1 MKLTV
6 YHSGIAVPPS
16 FELFDNTAGSQVTI
30 IKGEQRMSL
39 MQEDVVT
46 MEVESVKML
55 PFQLGDYIEI
65 FEKRY
70 KINKFPECRKTA
82 NKRFRYTVIFEGLQ
96 YDLINT
102 SFQLGKDTMLDSLT
116 ADINTFLSLII
127 SNLNRVYPSLW
138 AAGSMPIGSMPISS
152 AVKNITFGS
161 ESNCLEA
168 LQKVCEEYN
177 QEFDITTV
185 SGVNYIN
192 IRKREVYFTSP
203 FSIGKSGGLYSIKRT
218 LSDTYPFITRLFVF
232 GSNENLGNYYRHRRL
247 CLPSKNK
254 DNSYLETSI
263 LGQPIIEGTKIFE
276 DIKPEREGTITGID
290 GAFSFYDSSMDFDL
304 KAIWQKRNVVY
315 WDGSTFLNDYAT
327 WLTRRNLSDTAEN
340 QTIYDN
346 SVYGTTK
353 YLIGNN
359 AKVHFQTG
367 QLAGYDLEI
376 IDYDHSTKKF
386 TIKQFA
392 DENDYVFPDPDN
404 EAFQFDIGDKYI
416 LLDIALP
423 ETYITAA
430 EIALQTK
437 AAEYFAITEKPLFQ
451 YEIDISPLKIKLL
464 REAAGGAINL
474 FTIGDYAKIVDADFA
489 VNDYYRI
496 IEYVR
501 NIININDIKIV
512 LSDQK
517 KINLWEEIVEA
528 QKESNRVI
536 EVNKLNLMNKTVQNF
551 KTTLDVYS
559 NVFNQFKLIDGV
571 KIDIK
576 PQAEASINNVLYY
589 DNTNTVKI
597 YKVPVTIQTDK
608 EGDEI
613 DEIMVG
619 EQSVV
624 NAYISPN
631 VAKQNEI
638 DVSVTANLSILSITE
653 SYDSSLNLVF
663 TITVK
668 GDAAGNEEIT
678 LTSATDSSITKNIAI
693 KVNPL
698 PTILTD
704 CPDENDI
711 NVNDPFNFIAYLD
724 PNDYY
729 YMNTIIEGEITL
741 NELTVF
747 DDGGVIKYDIQVEGM
762 NPDTSG
768 TLTLQSVE
776 YPTVQKIIKFNII

>member
-6 YHSGIAVPPS
+6 YHPGIAVPPS

-30 IKGEQRMSL
+30 VEGEQRMSL

-46 MEVESVKML
+46 MEVESVKTL

-65 FEKRY
+65 FEKTY

-116 ADINTFLSLII
+116 ADIKTFLSLII

-138 AAGSMPIGSMPISS
+138 AAGSRPFSS

-232 GSNENLGNYYRHRRL
+232 GSNENLGNCYRHRRL

-254 DNSYLETSI
+254 DDSYLETSI
-263 LGQPIIEGTKIFE
+263 LGQPVVEGTKIFE

-304 KAIWQKRNVVY
+304 KAIWKKRGVFYYV
-315 WDGSTFLNDYAT
+315 DGIWQNDYLN
-327 WLTRRNLSDTAEN
+327 WLDKKGLSDNKEN

-376 IDYDHSTKKF
+376 IDYNHSTKKF

-392 DENDYVFPDPDN
+392 DENDFVFPNPDN
-404 EAFQFDIGDKYI
+404 KAFQFDIGDKYI

-430 EIALQTK
+430 ETALQTK
-437 AAEYFAITEKPLFQ
+437 ASKYFAITEKPLFQ

-464 REAAGGAINL
+464 REAAGGVMNL

-512 LSDQK
+512 LSDEK

-536 EVNKLNLMNKTVQNF
+536 EVNKLNLMNRTVQNF
-551 KTTLDVYS
+551 KTTLEVYS
-559 NVFNQFKLIDGV
+559 NVFNSFKLIDGV

-608 EGDEI
+608 GS

-638 DVSVTANLSILSITE
+638 DVSVTANLSIISITE
-653 SYDSSLNLVF
+653 SYDSSMNLVF

-668 GDAAGNEEIT
+668 GNAEGNEEIT

-693 KVNPL
+693 KVNSL
-698 PTILTD
+698 PTILTN
-704 CPDENDI
+704 CPDVN
-711 NVNDPFNFIAYLD
+711 NVPYGQPFAFVAYLD
-724 PNDYY
+724 PND
-729 YMNTIIEGEITL
+729 E
-741 NELTVF
+741 NELTYSVEGGLLVVNF
-747 DDGGVIKYDIQVEGM
+747 TPFNDGGVIKYAIQVEGM
-762 NPDTSG
+762 NPETQA

-776 YPTVQKIIKFNII
+776 FPTVQKIINFNIT

>member
-1 MKLTV
+1 MTLTV
-6 YHSGIAVPPS
+6 YHPGIAVPPS
-16 FELFDNTAGSQVTI
+16 FELISNTAGSQVTI
-30 IKGEQRMSL
+30 VKGEQKMSL

-55 PFQLGDYIEI
+55 PFQLGDYIEV
-65 FEKRY
+65 FEKKY
-70 KINKFPECRKTA
+70 KINKFPECEKTA
-82 NKRFRYTVIFEGLQ
+82 NKRFRYTIIFEGLQ

-116 ADINTFLSLII
+116 ANIDTFLSLII

-138 AAGSMPIGSMPISS
+138 AAGSTPISS
-152 AVKNITFGS
+152 SVKNLTFGS

-168 LQKVCEEYN
+168 LQKVCEEYS

-192 IRKREVYFTSP
+192 IREREVYFTSP

-232 GSNENLGNYYRHRRL
+232 GSNENLGNCYRHTRL

-263 LGQPIIEGTKIFE
+263 LGQPVIEGTKIYE

-304 KAIWQKRNVVY
+304 KAIWQKRNVMY
-315 WDGSTFLNDYAT
+315 WNGSTFLNDYSI

-346 SVYGTTK
+346 SVYGNTK

-376 IDYDHSTKKF
+376 IDYDHSTKTF
-386 TIKQFA
+386 TVRQLV
-392 DENDYVFPDPDN
+392 DENDYKFPNPDS
-404 EAFQFDIGDKYI
+404 EAFQFDTGDKYI

-430 EIALQTK
+430 ETALQTK
-437 AAEYFAITEKPLFQ
+437 AAKYFAITEKPLFQ

-464 REAAGGAINL
+464 RAAAGGAINL
-474 FTIGDYAKIVDADFA
+474 FTIGDYAKIIDSDFDVDA
-489 VNDYYRI
+489 YYRI
-496 IEYVR
+496 IEYTR
-501 NIININDIKIV
+501 SLTNSNEIKII
-512 LSDQK
+512 LSDK
-517 KINLWEEIVEA
+517 RGFYMWEGVFDAIRANKEA
-528 QKESNRVI
+528 
-536 EVNKLNLMNKTVQNF
+536 VNKNK
-551 KTTLDVYS
+551 LSDVNRTIRNS
-559 NVFNQFKLIDGV
+559 LTSSEVISGVFNSVNLIDSERV
-571 KIDIK
+571 EVI
-576 PQAEASINNVLYY
+576 PEASASVNNELYY
-589 DNTNTVKI
+589 DSSNVVKI

-608 EGDEI
+608 ES

-624 NAYISPN
+624 TAYISPN

-638 DVSVTANLSILSITE
+638 DVSVTANLSIISITE

-663 TITVK
+663 TITVE
-668 GDAAGNEEIT
+668 GNAEGNEEII

-693 KVNPL
+693 KINPL

-711 NVNDPFNFIAYLD
+711 NVNEPFNLIAYID
-724 PNDYY
+724 PND
-729 YMNTIIEGEITL
+729 E
-741 NELTVF
+741 NELTYSIEGDLSVLDF
-747 DDGGVIKYDIQVEGM
+747 TPFNDGGVIKYNIQVEGI
-762 NPDTSG
+762 NSETQA
-768 TLTLQSVE
+768 TLVIKSVE
-776 YPTVQKIIKFNII
+776 YPLVEKNINFNIT

>member
-1 MKLTV
+1 MTLTV
-6 YHSGIAVPPS
+6 YHPGIAVPPS

-30 IKGEQRMSL
+30 VKGEQKMSL

-55 PFQLGDYIEI
+55 PFQLGDYIEV
-65 FEKRY
+65 FEKKY
-70 KINKFPECRKTA
+70 KINKLPECEKTA
-82 NKRFRYTVIFEGLQ
+82 NKRFRYTIIFEGLQ

-116 ADINTFLSLII
+116 ANIDTFLSLII

-138 AAGSMPIGSMPISS
+138 AAGSTPISS
-152 AVKNITFGS
+152 SVKNLTFGS

-168 LQKVCEEYN
+168 LQKVCEEYS

-232 GSNENLGNYYRHRRL
+232 GSNENLGNCYRHTRL

-254 DNSYLETSI
+254 DDSYLETSI
-263 LGQPIIEGTKIFE
+263 LGQPVIEGTKIYE
-276 DIKPEREGTITGID
+276 DIKPKREGTITGID

-315 WDGSTFLNDYAT
+315 WDGSTFLNDYST
-327 WLTRRNLSDTAEN
+327 WLTRRNLSNTAEN
-340 QTIYDN
+340 QAIYDN
-346 SVYGTTK
+346 SVYGNTK
-353 YLIGNN
+353 YLIGDN

-376 IDYDHSTKKF
+376 IDYNHSTKKF
-386 TIKQFA
+386 TIKQFV
-392 DENDYVFPDPDN
+392 DENDFVFPDPDN
-404 EAFQFDIGDKYI
+404 EAFQFNTGDKYI

-430 EIALQTK
+430 ETALQTK
-437 AAEYFAITEKPLFQ
+437 AAVYFAITEKPLFQ

-464 REAAGGAINL
+464 RAAAGGAINL
-474 FTIGDYAKIVDADFA
+474 FTIGDYARIVDADFA

-512 LSDQK
+512 LSDEK
-517 KINLWEEIVEA
+517 KINLWEEVFEA

-536 EVNKLNLMNKTVQNF
+536 EINKLNLMNRTVQNF
-551 KTTLDVYS
+551 KTTLEVYS
-559 NVFNQFKLIDGV
+559 NVFNSFKLIDGV

-576 PQAEASINNVLYY
+576 PQAEASINNELYY

-608 EGDEI
+608 ES

-619 EQSVV
+619 EQSVLT
-624 NAYISPN
+624 AYISPN

-638 DVSVTANLSILSITE
+638 DVSVTANLSIISITE

-663 TITVK
+663 TITVQ
-668 GDAAGNEEIT
+668 GDAEGNEKIT
-678 LTSATDSSITKNIAI
+678 LTSATDSSISKIISIN
-693 KVNPL
+693 VNPL
-698 PTILTD
+698 PTILID

-711 NVNDPFNFIAYLD
+711 NANEPFDFIAYLD
-724 PNDYY
+724 PNNFPDMYIS
-729 YMNTIIEGEITL
+729 TGGEITL
-741 NELTVF
+741 NMVEGF
-747 DDGGVIKYDIQVEGM
+747 DDAGVYKYNIQIQGN
-762 NPDTSG
+762 NPVTSG
-768 TLTLQSVE
+768 TVILKSTEFSK
-776 YPTVQKIIKFNII
+776 VQKIIIFNIH

>member
-1 MKLTV
+1 MTLTV
-6 YHSGIAVPPS
+6 YHPGIAVPPS

-30 IKGEQRMSL
+30 VKGEQKMTL

-55 PFQLGDYIEI
+55 PFQLGDYIEV
-65 FEKRY
+65 FEKTY
-70 KINKFPECRKTA
+70 KINKFPECTKTA
-82 NKRFRYTVIFEGLQ
+82 NKKFRYTVIFEGLQ
-96 YDLINT
+96 YNLINT
-102 SFQLGKDTMLDSLT
+102 AFLLGKDTMLDSLT
-116 ADINTFLSLII
+116 ADIDTFLALII
-127 SNLNRVYPSLW
+127 TNLNRVYPSLW
-138 AAGSMPIGSMPISS
+138 AAGSTPISS
-152 AVKNITFGS
+152 SVKNLTFGS

-168 LQKVCEEYN
+168 LQKVCEEYS

-232 GSNENLGNYYRHRRL
+232 GSNENLGNAYRHTRL

-263 LGQPIIEGTKIFE
+263 LGQPVIEGTKIYE

-304 KAIWQKRNVVY
+304 KAIWQKRNVMW
-315 WDGSTFLNDYAT
+315 WDGTQFVNDYT
-327 WLTRRNLSDTAEN
+327 VWLTRRGLTDSSAN
-340 QTIYDN
+340 QTIYDD
-346 SVYGTTK
+346 SVYTNTK
-353 YLIGNN
+353 YLLNGEN

-392 DENDYVFPDPDN
+392 DENGNLFPHEKN
-404 EAFQFDIGDKYI
+404 AAFQFDTGDKYI

-430 EIALQTK
+430 ETALQTK

-464 REAAGGAINL
+464 RAAAGGAINL
-474 FTIGDYAKIVDADFA
+474 FTIGDYAKIVDSDFA

-512 LSDQK
+512 LSDEK
-517 KINLWEEIVEA
+517 KVNLWEKMFEA
-528 QKESNRVI
+528 QKESKRVI
-536 EVNKLNLMNKTVQNF
+536 EVNKLNLINRTVQNF
-551 KTTLDVYS
+551 KTTMEVYS
-559 NVFNQFKLIDGV
+559 NVFNSLKLIDGE
-571 KIDIK
+571 KIEIK
-576 PQAEASINNVLYY
+576 PQAEASINNELYY

-608 EGDEI
+608 ES

-624 NAYISPN
+624 TAYISPN

-638 DVSVTANLSILSITE
+638 DVSVTANLSIISITE

-663 TITVK
+663 TVTVQ
-668 GDAAGNEEIT
+668 GNAEGNEEIT

-698 PTILTD
+698 PTILID

-711 NVNDPFNFIAYLD
+711 NVNEPFDFIAYLD
-724 PNDYY
+724 PNDYP
-729 YMNTIIEGEITL
+729 NIGDPDIEGDI
-741 NELTVF
+741 ELLGFSAYSELGLMKYNVSIKGTVSASS
-747 DDGGVIKYDIQVEGM
+747 GAIIL
-762 NPDTSG
+762 TSNK
-768 TLTLQSVE
+768 
-776 YPTVQKIIKFNII
+776 YPTVQKTITFNII

>member
-16 FELFDNTAGSQVTI
+16 FELLDNTAGSQVTI
-30 IKGEQRMSL
+30 VKGEQKMSL

-55 PFQLGDYIEI
+55 PFQLGDYIEV
-65 FEKRY
+65 FEKKY
-70 KINKFPECRKTA
+70 KINKFPECEKTA
-82 NKRFRYTVIFEGLQ
+82 NKRFRYTIIFEGLQ

-116 ADINTFLSLII
+116 ANINTFLSIII

-138 AAGSMPIGSMPISS
+138 AAGSTPISS
-152 AVKNITFGS
+152 PIKNLTFGS

-168 LQKVCEEYN
+168 LQKVCEEYS

-232 GSNENLGNYYRHRRL
+232 GSNENLGNCYRHTRL

-263 LGQPIIEGTKIFE
+263 LGQPIIEGSKIYE
-276 DIKPEREGTITGID
+276 DIKPERTGSITSKVD
-290 GAFSFYDSSMDFDL
+290 EFSFIDSSMDFDL
-304 KAIWQKRNVVY
+304 NEKWKKRNTLY
-315 WDGSTFLNDYAT
+315 YDNGQWYDDYYI
-327 WLTRRNLSDTAEN
+327 WLTKRGLTDTPEN

-346 SVYGTTK
+346 SVYGNTK

-392 DENDYVFPDPDN
+392 DENEYVFPDPDN
-404 EAFQFDIGDKYI
+404 AAFQFNTGDKYI

-430 EIALQTK
+430 ETALQTK

-464 REAAGGAINL
+464 RAASEGAINL
-474 FTIGDYAKIVDADFA
+474 FTIGDYAKIVDGDFA

-501 NIININDIKIV
+501 NIIDINDIKIV
-512 LSDQK
+512 LSDEK
-517 KINLWEEIVEA
+517 KINLWEKMFEA

-536 EVNKLNLMNKTVQNF
+536 EVNKLNIINRTVQNF
-551 KTTLDVYS
+551 KTTLEVYS
-559 NVFNQFKLIDGV
+559 NVFNSFKLIDGV

-576 PQAEASINNVLYY
+576 PQAEASINNELYY

-608 EGDEI
+608 ES

-624 NAYISPN
+624 TAYISPN

-638 DVSVTANLSILSITE
+638 DVSVTANLSIISITE

-663 TITVK
+663 TITVE
-668 GDAAGNEEIT
+668 GNAAGNEGIT

-693 KVNPL
+693 TVYQ

-711 NVNDPFNFIAYLD
+711 NVNEPFDFIAYLD
-724 PNDYY
+724 PNDYPD
-729 YMNTIIEGEITL
+729 MNISTEGDITV
-741 NELTVF
+741 NAF
-747 DDGGVIKYDIQVEGM
+747 DKFYDGGVIKYNIQVEGI
-762 NPDTSG
+762 NPG
-768 TLTLQSVE
+768 TRGTVILKSVE
-776 YPTVQKIIKFNII
+776 FPTVQKNIKFNITW

>member
-1 MKLTV
+1 MTLTV
-6 YHSGIAVPPS
+6 YHPGIAVPPS

-30 IKGEQRMSL
+30 VKGEQKMSL

-55 PFQLGDYIEI
+55 PFQLGDYIEV
-65 FEKRY
+65 FEKTY
-70 KINKFPECRKTA
+70 KINKFPECTKTA
-82 NKRFRYTVIFEGLQ
+82 SKRFRYTVIFEGLQ

-116 ADINTFLSLII
+116 ADIDTFLALII
-127 SNLNRVYPSLW
+127 TNLNRVYPSIW
-138 AAGSMPIGSMPISS
+138 AAGSTPIFSS
-152 AVKNITFGS
+152 SVKNLTFGS

-168 LQKVCEEYN
+168 LQKVCEEYS

-232 GSNENLGNYYRHRRL
+232 GSNENLGNCYRHTRL

-254 DNSYLETSI
+254 DDSYLETSI
-263 LGQPIIEGTKIFE
+263 LGQPVIEGTKIYE

-315 WDGSTFLNDYAT
+315 WDGSTFLNDYST
-327 WLTRRNLSDTAEN
+327 WLTRRNLSNTAEN
-340 QTIYDN
+340 QAIYDN
-346 SVYGTTK
+346 SVYGNTK
-353 YLIGNN
+353 YLIGDN

-376 IDYDHSTKKF
+376 IDYNHSTKKF

-392 DENDYVFPDPDN
+392 DENDSVFPDPDN
-404 EAFQFDIGDKYI
+404 GAFQFNTGDKYI

-430 EIALQTK
+430 ETALQTK

-464 REAAGGAINL
+464 RAAAGGAINL
-474 FTIGDYAKIVDADFA
+474 FTIGDYARIVDADFA

-512 LSDQK
+512 LSDEK
-517 KINLWEEIVEA
+517 KINLWEEVLEA

-536 EVNKLNLMNKTVQNF
+536 DINKLNIINRTVQNF
-551 KTTLDVYS
+551 KTTLEVYS
-559 NVFNQFKLIDGV
+559 NVFNSFKLIDGV

-576 PQAEASINNVLYY
+576 PQAEASINNELYY

-608 EGDEI
+608 ESDEI
-613 DEIMVG
+613 TVG
-619 EQSVV
+619 EQSVLT
-624 NAYISPN
+624 AYISPN

-638 DVSVTANLSILSITE
+638 DVSVTENLSIISITE

-663 TITVK
+663 TITVQ
-668 GDAAGNEEIT
+668 GDAEGNEEIT
-678 LTSATDSSITKNIAI
+678 LTSATDSSISKIISIN
-693 KVNPL
+693 VNPL
-698 PTILTD
+698 PTILID

-711 NVNDPFNFIAYLD
+711 NVNEPFNFIAYLD
-724 PNDYY
+724 PNNFPD
-729 YMNTIIEGEITL
+729 MIINTEGEITVV
-741 NELTVF
+741 NIFTET
-747 DDGGVIKYDIQVEGM
+747 DDTGVYKYNIQIQGN
-762 NPDTSG
+762 NPGTSG
-768 TLTLQSVE
+768 TVKLESKE
-776 YPTVQKIIKFNII
+776 FPTVQKNITFNIN

>member
-6 YHSGIAVPPS
+6 YHPGIAIPPS

-30 IKGEQRMSL
+30 VKGEQKMSL

-46 MEVESVKML
+46 MEVESVKIL
-55 PFQLGDYIEI
+55 PFQLGDYIEV
-65 FEKRY
+65 FEKKY
-70 KINKFPECRKTA
+70 KINKLPECTKTA

-116 ADINTFLSLII
+116 ANINTFLSLII
-127 SNLNRVYPSLW
+127 SNLNRVYPALW
-138 AAGSMPIGSMPISS
+138 AAGSTPISS
-152 AVKNITFGS
+152 PVKNLTFGS

-168 LQKVCEEYN
+168 LQKVCEEYS

-232 GSNENLGNYYRHRRL
+232 GSNENLGNAYRHTRL

-263 LGQPIIEGTKIFE
+263 LGQPVIEGTKIYE

-304 KAIWQKRNVVY
+304 KAIWKKRNTLY
-315 WDGSTFLNDYAT
+315 YDNGQWYNDYT
-327 WLTRRNLSDTAEN
+327 IWRTRRNLSDTAEN

-346 SVYGTTK
+346 SVYGNHK
-353 YLIGNN
+353 YLLNN
-359 AKVHFQTG
+359 IKPKIHFQTG
-367 QLAGYDLEI
+367 QLAGYELECA
-376 IDYDHSTKKF
+376 YDHATKKF

-392 DENDYVFPDPDN
+392 DENEYVFPDPDN
-404 EAFQFDIGDKYI
+404 AAFQFKTGDKYI

-430 EIALQTK
+430 ETALQTK
-437 AAEYFAITEKPLFQ
+437 AAEYFAVTEKPLFQ

-464 REAAGGAINL
+464 RAAAGGAINL
-474 FTIGDYAKIVDADFA
+474 FTIGDYAKIVDGDFA
-489 VNDYYRI
+489 INDYYRI

-501 NIININDIKIV
+501 NIIDINDIKIV
-512 LSDQK
+512 LSDKK
-517 KINLWEEIVEA
+517 KINLWEKMFEA

-536 EVNKLNLMNKTVQNF
+536 EVNKLNIINRTVQNF
-551 KTTLDVYS
+551 KTTFEVYS
-559 NVFNQFKLIDGV
+559 NVFNSLKLIDGE
-571 KIDIK
+571 KIEIK
-576 PQAEASINNVLYY
+576 PQAEASINNELYY

-608 EGDEI
+608 ES
-613 DEIMVG
+613 DEIMVE

-638 DVSVTANLSILSITE
+638 DVSVTENLSIISITE

-663 TITVK
+663 EITVK
-668 GDAAGNEEIT
+668 GNAAGNEEIT

-698 PTILTD
+698 PTIFID
-704 CPDENDI
+704 CPDGNNI
-711 NVNDPFNFIAYLD
+711 NANDPFNFIAYLD
-724 PNDYY
+724 PNNYPD
-729 YMNTIIEGEITL
+729 MNISTEGEITV
-741 NELTVF
+741 NIF
-747 DDGGVIKYDIQVEGM
+747 NQFNDGGVLKYHIQIQGN
-762 NPDTSG
+762 NPGTSG
-768 TLTLQSVE
+768 TVILKSNE
-776 YPTVQKIIKFNII
+776 FPTVQKIITFNIN